1 MTGVWDG
8 SGISWTICKQSA
20 PRSRQITTP
29 TPHHSIFT
37 GQMLSYWRPT
47 NSVKALKAKTDS
59 LQNETVIFHPCVI
72 MQRSRLHD
80 GTYALRVNNQRGSE
94 VRISGERQLDDADL
108 VLEHERHEPLAVLS
122 TSRRQHQQP
131 STAPRSVVIVE
142 NLRPENS
149 VFSVGP
155 EISAWA
161 PSHEGRTYQ
170 MRCTWIFDAIL
181 ACFFSTCTC
190 VLLMITYSKHTQCHK
205 RSSLCSCAFYDLGG
219 AETLF
224 ANNQMYRNTVA
235 LRSKAL

>member
-1 MTGVWDG
+1 MQ
-8 SGISWTICKQSA
+8 TIC
-20 PRSRQITTP
+20 T
-29 TPHHSIFT
+29 
-37 GQMLSYWRPT
+37 
-47 NSVKALKAKTDS
+47 S
-59 LQNETVIFHPCVI
+59 LQTDNHANTSSLNFYGPDALLLTPNQQRQSTEGKDRLAAKWNSYISS

-142 NLRPENS
+142 NLRRENS
-149 VFSVGP
+149 VFSMGP

-170 MRCTWIFDAIL
+170 MRCMWIFDAIL